1 MYTCHSDVDYYLKTS
16 DKERCSYLKAG
27 STVPCDRRLI
37 IGGVMWLHCIQNI
50 VYDNRKDRPENSE

>member
-1 MYTCHSDVDYYLKTS
+1 MYTCHSDVDYYVKTS

-37 IGGVMWLHCIQNI
+37 IGCVMWLHWIQNI

>member
-1 MYTCHSDVDYYLKTS
+1 MKTS